1 MTLTKYQLT
10 ILKQALLTLATKTTN
25 AYLSDI
31 IIDFNRLD
39 ILNSNEG
46 LTDNLIFIS
55 RGSGTELNNYDSEEV
70 LYWLKLLYEGTLLNE
85 IMHEDRYVNIK
96 AYIVDIKKLSKLVAT
111 MEEKNEH
118 SDLGLEYAPGY
129 SSLIEE
135 DYYHVQCVY
144 EMALSE
150 VESVLRDH
158 NRIDPSLQEQL
169 NKKADRL
176 NSIHMEIACM

>member
-1 MTLTKYQLT
+1 MKLTEYQLT
-10 ILKQALLTLATKTTN
+10 ILKQALLTLATKTTS

-39 ILNSNEG
+39 ILNSNEE

-96 AYIVDIKKLSKLVAT
+96 AYTVDIKKLSKLVES
-111 MEEKNEH
+111 MVEKNKYP
-118 SDLGLEYAPGY
+118 DLELEYTPGY
-129 SSLIEE
+129 SNLIEE
-135 DYYHVQCVY
+135 DCYHVQCIY
-144 EMALSE
+144 EMELSE
-150 VESVLRDH
+150 VESILRNHD
-158 NRIDPSLQEQL
+158 RIDPSLQEQL

-176 NSIHMEIACM
+176 NSIRMEVACM